1 MHTPNHILA
10 ADMVIWLEDI
20 RPNVDIAK
28 KPVLLSERPG
38 LLKWMNIWKQTY
50 RVYMP
55 LATASI
61 Y

>member
-20 RPNVDIAK
+20 RSNVDIAK
-28 KPVLLSERPG
+28 AAVLLSERPG
-38 LLKWMNIWKQTY
+38 CEVDEYRKQTY

-55 LATASI
+55 WRNCI
-61 Y
+61 NI

>member
-28 KPVLLSERPG
+28 AGIAVGKAG
-38 LLKWMNIWKQTY
+38 LLKWM
-50 RVYMP
+50 
-55 LATASI
+55 I
-61 Y
+61 YGNKHTGYICPGNCINN